1 VITDDASWM
10 TASAI
15 AVISK
20 GPPSADATTQRTTSH
35 DEYGEVAR
43 AVLRAVPHTIKRI
56 GSSGITPN
64 SRPPIE
70 IGTRCTPSQMLA
82 MAPNAPVMSLF
93 AINNSINVTAAMMTN
108 ATTAG
113 PNATRTRS
121 RACRAPAARLSS
133 TRVTLGARVR
143 LGAKTHR

>member
-1 VITDDASWM
+1 M

-15 AVISK
+15 AVISN

-35 DEYGEVAR
+35 DEYTDVAR
-43 AVLRAVPHTIKRI
+43 AVLRAVPHTINRI
-56 GSSGITPN
+56 GSSGSTPS

-82 MAPNAPVMSLF
+82 MAPNAPVMSLL
-93 AINNSINVTAAMMTN
+93 AINSWSNVTAAMMTS

-113 PNATRTRS
+113 PNATLTRS
-121 RACRAPAARLSS
+121 RAWRAPAARLSS
-133 TRVTLGARVR
+133 TRVTLGAPAR
-143 LGAKTHR
+143 LGARGHG